1 MSVVKCLSCG
11 FDLPEDAGFC
21 AKCGTRNQSAPA
33 DAIQSANPAA
43 DLEPANNLNE
53 VSTSQGAGTKSS
65 GKKILIGL
73 VLVSLI
79 AAGAF
84 FAYTYQENKRI
95 AAEKLAAEL
104 KDKQAISQFCTK
116 YKTFTKLKYSVGREM
131 SDEYADVTA
140 ILDAYPGNESFASI
154 KSAYDDAIIFLV
166 WVELVLSDYEDF
178 RGNEIIMQG
187 FEILAAYLEE
197 LNLDVQ
203 NQPLTSSFVETKLTA
218 ACEEL
223 TS

>member
-1 MSVVKCLSCG
+1 MIYCTSCG
-11 FDLPEDAGFC
+11 SDSPEGAAFC

-43 DLEPANNLNE
+43 YLEPAKGLNE
-53 VSTSQGAGTKSS
+53 VSTVQGSGKKPS

-84 FAYTYQENKRI
+84 FAYSYQENKRI
-95 AAEKLAAEL
+95 AAEKLATEL
-104 KDKQAISQFCTK
+104 KDKQEISQFCTK
-116 YKTFTKLKYSVGREM
+116 YQNFSDLKYPVGREM
-131 SDEYADVTA
+131 SDQYADVTA

-166 WVELVLSDYEDF
+166 WVELFLSDWESF
-178 RGNEIIMQG
+178 RDDDIIMSG
-187 FEILAAYLEE
+187 FEITSAFLQVNNLE
-197 LNLDVQ
+197 VP
-203 NQPLTSSFVETKLTA
+203 NQPVKSSFVEAKLTS
-218 ACEEL
+218 ACEKL
-223 TS
+223 AK

>member
-1 MSVVKCLSCG
+1 
-11 FDLPEDAGFC
+11 
-21 AKCGTRNQSAPA
+21 
-33 DAIQSANPAA
+33 
-43 DLEPANNLNE
+43 
-53 VSTSQGAGTKSS
+53 
-65 GKKILIGL
+65 
-73 VLVSLI
+73 
-79 AAGAF
+79 
-84 FAYTYQENKRI
+84 
-95 AAEKLAAEL
+95 
-104 KDKQAISQFCTK
+104 
-116 YKTFTKLKYSVGREM
+116 M